1 MPVPAKLRVEETF
14 TQAQNRKLNMRSLI
28 KTTLS
33 AIALTGFMAL
43 PMAAHAA
50 PNQAEAAATTY
61 TAQPFVKKKKKIK
74 GAWRV
79 VQENGQTLIRFSD
92 DFKTKNGPDLKVFL
106 SPQSIAD
113 VTGKTAL
120 DGAVLL
126 GLLKSTKGAQDY
138 VLPEGVS
145 LGDFSS
151 VLIHCEAYTV
161 LWGGGQL

>member
-1 MPVPAKLRVEETF
+1 
-14 TQAQNRKLNMRSLI
+14 MRSLI

-33 AIALTGFMAL
+33 AIALTGLMTL

-74 GAWRV
+74 GAWSV

-120 DGAVLL
+120 DGAVFIGPFKVHERRTRLCL
-126 GLLKSTKGAQDY
+126 A
-138 VLPEGVS
+138 
-145 LGDFSS
+145 
-151 VLIHCEAYTV
+151 
-161 LWGGGQL
+161 

>member
-1 MPVPAKLRVEETF
+1 
-14 TQAQNRKLNMRSLI
+14 MRSLI

-33 AIALTGFMAL
+33 AIALTGFMTL

-50 PNQAEAAATTY
+50 PNQAEAVATTY
-61 TAQPFVKKKKKIK
+61 TSQPFVKKKKKIK
-74 GAWRV
+74 GAWSV

-120 DGAVLL
+120 DGACLL
-126 GLLKSTKGAQDY
+126 YTSPSPRDRQKSRM
-138 VLPEGVS
+138 P
-145 LGDFSS
+145 SS
-151 VLIHCEAYTV
+151 A
-161 LWGGGQL
+161 

>member
-1 MPVPAKLRVEETF
+1 MVF
-14 TQAQNRKLNMRSLI
+14 DSHGQNRKLNMTSLI

-33 AIALTGFMAL
+33 AIALAGAMTL

-50 PNQAEAAATTY
+50 PAQAQTVAAQA

-74 GAWRV
+74 GAWSV

-113 VTGKTAL
+113 VTGETAL
-120 DGAVLL
+120 EGAVLL

-145 LGDFSS
+145 LSNFSS
-151 VLIHCEAYTV
+151 VLIHCEAYTI

>member
-1 MPVPAKLRVEETF
+1 
-14 TQAQNRKLNMRSLI
+14 MRSLI

-33 AIALTGFMAL
+33 AIALTGLMTL

-50 PNQAEAAATTY
+50 PNQAEAVATTNV
-61 TAQPFVKKKKKIK
+61 AQPFVKKKKKIK

-145 LGDFSS
+145 LSDFSS

>member
-1 MPVPAKLRVEETF
+1 MVF
-14 TQAQNRKLNMRSLI
+14 DSHGQNRKLNMTSLI

-33 AIALTGFMAL
+33 AIALAGAMTL
-43 PMAAHAA
+43 PMAAHVAPAHAQTVAA
-50 PNQAEAAATTY
+50 QA

-74 GAWRV
+74 GAWSV
-79 VQENGQTLIRFSD
+79 VQENGKTLIRFSD

-113 VTGKTAL
+113 VTGETAL
-120 DGAVLL
+120 EGAVLV

-145 LGDFSS
+145 LSDFSS

>member
-1 MPVPAKLRVEETF
+1 MVF
-14 TQAQNRKLNMRSLI
+14 DSHGQNRKLNMTSLI

-33 AIALTGFMAL
+33 AIALAGAMTL

-50 PNQAEAAATTY
+50 PAHAQTVAAQA

-74 GAWRV
+74 GAWSV
-79 VQENGQTLIRFSD
+79 VQENGKTLIRFSD

-113 VTGKTAL
+113 VTGETAL
-120 DGAVLL
+120 EGAVLL

-145 LGDFSS
+145 LSNFSS
-151 VLIHCEAYTV
+151 VLIHCEAYAI